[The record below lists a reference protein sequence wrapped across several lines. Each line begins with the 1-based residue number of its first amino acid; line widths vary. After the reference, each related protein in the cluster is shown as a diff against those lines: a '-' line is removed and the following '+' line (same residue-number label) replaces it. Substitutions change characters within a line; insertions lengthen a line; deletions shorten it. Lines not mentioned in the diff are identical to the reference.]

1 MNTKLLF
8 NNTLEINK
16 SEHPIL
22 FYLALLDEEMLEFR
36 LKKTAKEIL
45 WSGDMLVIVNTME
58 SELSQIGANNNI
70 SIARDW
76 LNGKEVF

>member
-1 MNTKLLF
+1 MTTKQLF
-8 NNTLEINK
+8 NNTSTITKE
-16 SEHPIL
+16 EYPIL
-22 FYLALLDEEMLEFR
+22 FYLSLLDEEMLEFR

-45 WSGDMLVIVNTME
+45 WSGDILVIASTIE

-70 SIARDW
+70 NIARDW

>member
-1 MNTKLLF
+1 MTTKQLF
-8 NNTLEINK
+8 YNTLTINK
-16 SEHPIL
+16 EECPIL

-45 WSGDMLVIVNTME
+45 WSGDMLVIVNTVE
-58 SELSQIGANNNI
+58 NELSKIEANNNM